1 MMRPGLLPPAPP
13 GIGRGHRRTVDVCGR
28 GRPLNGPKMEK
39 QMSTVGRLPSL
50 PTPTSLPG
58 IGRGRARH
66 SGPEMNLDPS
76 CFSDASV
83 SKI

>member
-1 MMRPGLLPPAPP
+1 MIRPGPNFQPTAPMI
-13 GIGRGHRRTVDVCGR
+13 GIGRGR
-28 GRPLNGPKMEK
+28 GQG
-39 QMSTVGRLPSL
+39 QMSAIGRLPTL
-50 PTPTSLPG
+50 PIPG

>member
-13 GIGRGHRRTVDVCGR
+13 GIGRG
-28 GRPLNGPKMEK
+28 RPLNGPKMEK
-39 QMSTVGRLPSL
+39 QISTVGRLPSL

-66 SGPEMNLDPS
+66 SGPPQINLDPS

>member
-1 MMRPGLLPPAPP
+1 MKKEQLKVTTMMRPGLLPPAPP
-13 GIGRGHRRTVDVCGR
+13 GIGRG
-28 GRPLNGPKMEK
+28 RPLNGPKMEK
-39 QMSTVGRLPSL
+39 QMSTIGRLPSL

-66 SGPEMNLDPS
+66 SGPPQINLDPS